1 MATVI
6 EPEIVQSDDRGR
18 ARTFSGHESFAV
30 RYGWLPKLYEAVTRD
45 PELFRDDEHAILS
58 LGLGKNM
65 VRSVRF
71 WGEAYGI
78 TETAGRLVRPTEFGR
93 RLLDPDLGLDPYLE
107 DSDSLWRLHW
117 QITAHGGLGAWT
129 AAFLTVTDVEVSRQ
143 RLLELIVASASAT
156 RGGINGSTAAAHLD
170 MLLKTYDASTDRSA
184 PVLEDTLGSPF
195 QELDLLKTV
204 TPGGVATIRLNRGRK
219 RGLEGR
225 TLAFAL
231 ADHWRCAAPGSN
243 ALTLRSII
251 LDRVSPGSVFRLDEV
266 TMHDL
271 LEEVCS
277 RSTALTLRNDGIGG
291 LELVSSRGAG
301 PKELEKIAW

>member
-1 MATVI
+1 MTTVI
-6 EPEIVQSDDRGR
+6 EPAVVQSDDRGR
-18 ARTFSGHESFAV
+18 ARIFSGHESFAV
-30 RYGWLPKLYEAVTRD
+30 RYGWLPKLYEAVARD

-71 WGEAYGI
+71 WGEAFGI
-78 TETAGRLVRPTEFGR
+78 TATEGRIVRPTEFGR
-93 RLLDPDLGLDPYLE
+93 RLLDPDIGADPFLE
-107 DSDSLWRLHW
+107 DADSLWRMHW
-117 QITAHGGLGAWT
+117 HITTQGGLGAWT

-143 RLLELIVASASAT
+143 RLLELIVASASAG
-156 RGGINGSTAAAHLD
+156 RGAINASTAAAHLD

-195 QELDLLKTV
+195 QELDLLRTV

-231 ADHWRCAAPGSN
+231 ADHWHYAAGGSN
-243 ALTLRSII
+243 VLTMRSLI

-277 RSTALTLRNDGIGG
+277 LSKALTLRNDGVGG
-291 LELVSSRGAG
+291 LELVCSHGSG
-301 PKELEKIAW
+301 PMELEKIAW